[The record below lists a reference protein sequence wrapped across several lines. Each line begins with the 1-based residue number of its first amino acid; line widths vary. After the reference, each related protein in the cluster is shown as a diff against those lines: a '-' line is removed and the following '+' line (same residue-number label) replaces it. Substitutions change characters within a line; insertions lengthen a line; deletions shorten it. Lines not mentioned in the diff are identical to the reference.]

1 MQDRSELSSAH
12 SGEPGL
18 VSCLC
23 VTEDRPAFL
32 PWLYWNYAKQ
42 DYGARELVL
51 VDSSSELAPVPEGAA
66 VTVVRCP
73 PRSSVAHK
81 RNLAVEAASGSVLT
95 WFDDDDW
102 QHPSKLTLLT
112 ASLGDDGVLAGS
124 RRSWFV
130 DLHRGRARPHESA
143 RSVVFNSLGVRR
155 AALDGVSFDEGRA
168 RAADTGWIAAVRR
181 RSHGAVRVLPH
192 VLSCWLCHAGN
203 ISNPARRYV
212 FPHSVATVAGAVGAA
227 AWGETDEELER
238 LRGRLRG
245 AG

>member
-1 MQDRSELSSAH
+1 MQDRSELSSAP

-23 VTEDRPAFL
+23 VTEDRAAFL
-32 PWLYWNYAKQ
+32 PWLHWNYAKQ
-42 DYGARELVL
+42 DYAARELVL
-51 VDSSSELAPVPEGAA
+51 VDSSAEPAPVPEGAA

-73 PRSSVAHK
+73 PGTGVARK
-81 RNLAVEAASGSVLT
+81 RNLAVEAATGSVLT

-112 ASLGDDGVLAGS
+112 ASLGEDGVLAGS

-130 DLHRGRARPHESA
+130 DLHRGRARPHESQ
-143 RSVVFNSLGVRR
+143 RSVVFNGLGVRR
-155 AALDGVSFDEGRA
+155 AALEGVSFEERRA
-168 RAADTGWIAAVRR
+168 RAADTAWIAAVRR

-203 ISNPARRYV
+203 ISNPASRYV
-212 FPHSVATVAGAVGAA
+212 FPHPLATVAVAVGEA
-227 AWGETDEELER
+227 AWGDTGDELER